1 MAVEGMRN
9 SLHGKSSL
17 PHQHGIEQHEACSS
31 FVALLYGN
39 IGSLDGVNDIEDCIK
54 SSNCKF
60 SKLAC
65 GRNKQWRR
73 HAIH

>member
-39 IGSLDGVNDIEDCIK
+39 IGSLDGVNDI
-54 SSNCKF
+54 
-60 SKLAC
+60 
-65 GRNKQWRR
+65 
-73 HAIH
+73 